1 MVLAAELTY
10 ESKLADLPL
19 DDFIVSAEMAG
30 EVVASVFDERPD
42 LPGVIVIAR
51 NRVVGMIS
59 REKFLERLSRP
70 YGLELYMRRPIQA
83 MLDTVDLGH
92 LELPGECGIHEAASV
107 ALSRPVDQVYEP
119 IVVILPDGRMRL
131 LSIYVLLQ
139 AQSRLL
145 ALANETI
152 RRQKELADEANSAK
166 SRFLANMS
174 HEIRT
179 PMNGIL
185 AMAEM
190 LLESEL
196 STEQREYLD
205 IINASA
211 EALLTVIND
220 ILDFSKIEAGKL
232 ELDFH
237 PFALRDSLADMVKPL
252 SLLAHSKGLEL
263 AYHVE
268 RNVPDSLIGDA
279 ARLRQIIVNLAG
291 NAIKFTEEGE
301 VTVQVGLLEQEAE
314 KTVLQFAVS
323 DTGIG
328 IPPERQKSVFQPFE
342 QADGSTT
349 RKYGGT
355 GLGLTISRR
364 LAEMMGGRMWLES
377 EVGRG
382 SNFYFTAALGTPSA
396 SCAEHEQA
404 AAWPGVRVLLVDDN
418 RSSRQA
424 LAELLESWQMGVTAV
439 NGPASAHQACRAAAE
454 PFSLAIVDT
463 ILPMQSGVTLAE
475 QLATEA
481 PSAIPCVLL
490 TSPGHP
496 DAPGRSPVLKRAAYV
511 AKPVKPSDLYRA
523 IDEVLRGPTA
533 AAAPAAQAGP
543 NGANLPPL
551 TLLLAED
558 GLVNQTVARRL
569 LEKHG
574 HSVTVVGDGREAVQT
589 LETATFDVVLMD
601 VQMPVLDG
609 FAATAEIRRREVG
622 TGKHMPIVA
631 MTAHAM
637 KGDRERCLAAG
648 MDGYVSKPIR
658 SRELFR
664 AIAEVLSPGGTTS
677 TPATDRSAAE
687 SAVSPAGPTSSA
699 LIQPEPIPPEPKP
712 GTPDTDADATFARS
726 ELYDSSHG
734 PAVDWQTAIEQAA
747 GDRSLVSEM
756 IEVYMEEKPKLL
768 SSIERAIDAGDEAG
782 LRRAAHT
789 LKGALHH
796 LAADRAAGAAAVLE
810 AIGKS
815 GTTAHGPAAY
825 QTLCVELGL
834 LEPELI
840 QFQTSSTTPYNVDF
854 QPCD

>member
-1 MVLAAELTY
+1 MSLAAELTH

-19 DDFIVSAEMAG
+19 DDFIVGAEMAG
-30 EVVASVFDERPD
+30 EVIASVFDERPD

-92 LELPGECGIHEAASV
+92 LELAGECGIHEAASI

-119 IVVILPDGRMRL
+119 IVVILPDGRLRL
-131 LSIYVLLQ
+131 LSIYILLQ

-152 RRQKELADEANSAK
+152 RHQKELADDANSAK

-190 LLESEL
+190 LLESNL
-196 STEQREYLD
+196 TTEQREYLD
-205 IINASA
+205 IINTSA
-211 EALLTVIND
+211 ESLLTVIND

-232 ELDFH
+232 DLDCH
-237 PFALRDSLADMVKPL
+237 AFALRESLADMVKPL

-268 RNVPDSLIGDA
+268 RNVPDFLIGDA

-291 NAIKFTEEGE
+291 NAIKFTDEGE
-301 VTVQVGLLEQEAE
+301 VAVQVCLLEQEAE
-314 KTVLQFAVS
+314 QTMLQFAVS

-328 IPPERQKSVFQPFE
+328 IPPDRQKNVFQPFE

-377 EVGRG
+377 EIGRG
-382 SNFYFTAALGTPSA
+382 SSFYFTAALGTA
-396 SCAEHEQA
+396 CEA
-404 AAWPGVRVLLVDDN
+404 AAERKEPAGWPGAGVLLVDDN

-424 LAELLESWQMGVTAV
+424 LAELLEGWQMRVTAV
-439 NGPASAHQACRAAAE
+439 NGPASAHQACRAAEEA
-454 PFSLAIVDT
+454 FSLAIVDS
-463 ILPMQSGVTLAE
+463 ILPMQSGVALAE
-475 QLATEA
+475 QLATET
-481 PSAIPCVLL
+481 PRTMPCVLL

-496 DAPGRSPVLKRAAYV
+496 DAPGRSLLLKRASYV

-523 IDEVLRGPTA
+523 IGEVLHGSPT
-533 AAAPAAQAGP
+533 PAAVAVP
-543 NGANLPPL
+543 AARDAASLPPL
-551 TLLLAED
+551 RLLLAED

-569 LEKHG
+569 LEKYG
-574 HSVTVVGDGREAVQT
+574 HSVTVVNDGGEALQA
-589 LETATFDVVLMD
+589 LEEANFDVVLMD

-609 FAATAEIRRREVG
+609 FAATAEIRRRESG
-622 TGKHMPIVA
+622 TGEHIPIVA

-637 KGDRERCLAAG
+637 KGDRERCLAGG

-658 SRELFR
+658 SRELFG
-664 AIAEVLSPGGTTS
+664 AIAEVLSPIAATS
-677 TPATDRSAAE
+677 TPAAISAGDGPV
-687 SAVSPAGPTSSA
+687 SAPTPVA
-699 LIQPEPIPPEPKP
+699 VAPNA
-712 GTPDTDADATFARS
+712 DADQAVPHS
-726 ELYDSSHG
+726 ELYDSG
-734 PAVDWQTAIEQAA
+734 QAQTVDWDMALEQAA
-747 GDRSLVSEM
+747 GDRGLILEM
-756 IEVYMEEKPKLL
+756 IDVYMEEKPKLL
-768 SSIERAIDAGDEAG
+768 SSIERAIASGDQAS

-825 QTLCVELGL
+825 QRLCVELGR
-834 LEPELI
+834 LEPELLD
-840 QFQTSSTTPYNVDF
+840 FQTSAASS
-854 QPCD
+854 

>member
-1 MVLAAELTY
+1 MVLAAELTH

-19 DDFIVSAEMAG
+19 DDFIVSADMAG

-119 IVVILPDGRMRL
+119 IVVVLPDGRLRL
-131 LSIYVLLQ
+131 LGIYILLQ

-152 RRQKELADEANSAK
+152 RRQKELADEANTAK

-196 STEQREYLD
+196 TAEQREYLD
-205 IINASA
+205 IINTSA
-211 EALLTVIND
+211 ESLLTVIND

-232 ELDFH
+232 DLDCH
-237 PFALRDSLADMVKPL
+237 SLALRDSLADMVKPL

-268 RNVPDSLIGDA
+268 HDVPDLLLGDS

-301 VTVQVGLLEQEAE
+301 VTVQACLLEHDAE
-314 KTVLQFAVS
+314 KSVLQFSVS

-328 IPPERQKSVFQPFE
+328 IPAERQKSVFQPFE

-382 SNFYFTAALGTPSA
+382 SNFYFTATFGVPSGAAKREQSLG
-396 SCAEHEQA
+396 
-404 AAWPGVRVLLVDDN
+404 WPGLRVLLVDDN

-424 LAELLESWQMGVTAV
+424 LAELLERWQMTVTAV
-439 NGPASAHQACRAAAE
+439 NGPAAAHQAFRAAGETFA
-454 PFSLAIVDT
+454 LAIVDS
-463 ILPMQSGVTLAE
+463 ILPMQSGVALAE
-475 QLATEA
+475 QLVAEA
-481 PSAIPCVLL
+481 PRSLPCVLL

-496 DAPGRSPVLKRAAYV
+496 DAPGRSPVLERAAYV
-511 AKPVKPSDLYRA
+511 AKPVKPSDLQRA
-523 IDEVLRGPTA
+523 IGEVLSGSRATGA
-533 AAAPAAQAGP
+533 VAAQ
-543 NGANLPPL
+543 GARDGTSVAPL
-551 TLLLAED
+551 KLLLAED

-574 HSVTVVGDGREAVQT
+574 HSVTVVGDGREALQA
-589 LETATFDVVLMD
+589 LEGAPFDVVLMD

-609 FAATAEIRRREVG
+609 FAATAEIRRRELA
-622 TGKHMPIVA
+622 TGKHIPIVA

-658 SRELFR
+658 SRELFG
-664 AIAEVLSPGGTTS
+664 AIAEVLAPSGAASASASRIPETD
-677 TPATDRSAAE
+677 TPPPPVSKAAPDIDPEAAPAPPE
-687 SAVSPAGPTSSA
+687 SDPTSQHDLA
-699 LIQPEPIPPEPKP
+699 Q
-712 GTPDTDADATFARS
+712 AD
-726 ELYDSSHG
+726 G
-734 PAVDWQTAIEQAA
+734 PAIDWDTALEQAA
-747 GDRSLVSEM
+747 GDRSLVQEM
-756 IEVYMEEKPKLL
+756 IDVYMEEKPKLL
-768 SSIERAIDAGDEAG
+768 SSIQRAIDTDDQAG

-825 QTLCVELGL
+825 QTLCSELGRL
-834 LEPELI
+834 DPELLD
-840 QFQTSSTTPYNVDF
+840 FQTSAASPSDVDF
-854 QPCD
+854 QPCDERGS